1 MSSITT
7 NGQERTKTTT
17 TTMIVRARAG
27 GIKDEGNKSRNDTFA
42 ISNQT
47 VYVRTTKRQ
56 KGDYQKVI
64 KIIAV
69 K

>member
-1 MSSITT
+1 MAKK
-7 NGQERTKTTT
+7 ER
-17 TTMIVRARAG
+17 RPRLQRGLCARAG

>member
-1 MSSITT
+1 
-7 NGQERTKTTT
+7 
-17 TTMIVRARAG
+17 MIVRARAG